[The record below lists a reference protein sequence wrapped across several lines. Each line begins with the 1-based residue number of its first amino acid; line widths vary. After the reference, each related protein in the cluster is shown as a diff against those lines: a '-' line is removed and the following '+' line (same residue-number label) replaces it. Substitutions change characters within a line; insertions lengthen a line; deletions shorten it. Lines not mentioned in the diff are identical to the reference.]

1 MKNLFNNPGFL
12 GTNANFLSDT
22 ILILILVTM
31 VLFTIGWQLAVRKHY
46 RSHRR
51 LQTFAVV
58 LNTLLTLG
66 TMIKSYI
73 IHILPGIPDKLF
85 EGSYGLTTVHAVVGM
100 GSLLLGVFIVL
111 QGHELIPERIRIKN
125 FKMSMRISYVF
136 YLTAT
141 FTGVFIYIIVFVY
154 GI

>member
-1 MKNLFNNPGFL
+1 
-12 GTNANFLSDT
+12 
-22 ILILILVTM
+22 M